1 LQIVTEHE
9 TTAAAATQ
17 EPDTTPDAHSALGTE
32 TANPEKLFTHDEI
45 EQFDADDE
53 TAGGTIGKMLAL
65 FFLYTVI
72 VMSVV
77 AWWTAN
83 SVKGP

>member
-1 LQIVTEHE
+1 VS
-9 TTAAAATQ
+9 AAN
-17 EPDTTPDAHSALGTE
+17 EPDVTPDAHSAHGTP
-32 TANPEKLFTHDEI
+32 TANVEKLFTHDEI

-72 VMSVV
+72 VMSAV
-77 AWWTAN
+77 AWWTAHAI
-83 SVKGP
+83 KGP